1 MLKKTV
7 FRKNFFFKFN
17 NIQLLTVQFDKKRP
31 TKTQTKFLI
40 DKIRRPYF

>member
-17 NIQLLTVQFDKKRP
+17 IIQLLTVHFDKIRP
-31 TKTQTKFLI
+31 SKTQTKFLI
-40 DKIRRPYF
+40 DKILRPYF